1 MTVTIYN
8 TSNRTTQ
15 KVVGSSLL
23 ACLIMAMETARKL
36 DPSATYVRDTNTVY
50 IHA

>member
-8 TSNRTTQ
+8 TSNHTTQ

-23 ACLIMAMETARKL
+23 ACIVMAMETARKL
-36 DPSATYVRDTNTVY
+36 DPAATFVRDTNTVY
-50 IHA
+50 VHY